1 MPVEGIYR
9 KSGSASQV
17 KAIQAGFER
26 DYITPGYDIAD
37 PDLDI
42 HAVTSVL
49 KQYFRRLPL
58 PLITWEV
65 YDGLLEAGTI
75 EGISDDERAA
85 GIRSCVARLP
95 HAHRDTL
102 ELLVEHLVRVM
113 ERDGE
118 NLVCL
123 PLSLDFGFGGFFF
136 SLILYDR

>member
-1 MPVEGIYR
+1 MLVEGIYR
-9 KSGSASQV
+9 KSGSATQV

-49 KQYFRRLPL
+49 KQFFRRLPT

-65 YDGLLEAGTI
+65 YDGLLDAATA
-75 EGISDDERAA
+75 EGISDEERAA
-85 GIRSCVARLP
+85 VMRTCVGQLP
-95 HAHRDTL
+95 QAHRDTL

-113 ERDGE
+113 EQASE
-118 NLVCL
+118 NLVSVIVVTGEL
-123 PLSLDFGFGGFFF
+123 EKEKR
-136 SLILYDR
+136 LIM